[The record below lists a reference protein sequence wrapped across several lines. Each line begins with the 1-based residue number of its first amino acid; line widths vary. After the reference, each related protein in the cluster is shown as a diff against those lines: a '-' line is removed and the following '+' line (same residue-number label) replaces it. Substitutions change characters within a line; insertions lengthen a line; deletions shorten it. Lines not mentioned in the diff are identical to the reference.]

1 MSHSAAHVHKK
12 GISDKVYD
20 RILCI
25 VLGIFALMVLYPLYF
40 VLIASISDPMHI
52 ASGEVFL
59 FPKGLNIDGYKAIFR
74 DDKIWTGYMNSA
86 IYAILG
92 TLIGVSA
99 TLCAA
104 YPLSRPDLRFRKG
117 LTLFFTVTMFING
130 GMIPTYIVID
140 KMHLMGT
147 IWSIVLPTAVT
158 AYNLIITRTFLQ
170 STIPNDL
177 YEASE
182 IDGCGHVRFFFRVLV
197 PLSTPIIAV
206 LALFSIVQM
215 WNQYMQ
221 PMLYLSDQEMYPLQ
235 VVLRG
240 ILVQNTVDVSMIDD
254 ATAITQQMML
264 AEKIKYALIIVASLP
279 VIAIYPFVQKHLV
292 KGMMIGSVK
301 G

>member
-25 VLGIFALMVLYPLYF
+25 VLGIFAFMVLYPLYF
-40 VLIASISDPMHI
+40 VLIASVSDPMHI

>member
-25 VLGIFALMVLYPLYF
+25 VLGIFAFMVLYPLYF
-40 VLIASISDPMHI
+40 VLIASVSDPMHI

-140 KMHLMGT
+140 KLHLMGT
-147 IWSIVLPTAVT
+147 IWSIVLPTSVT

-182 IDGCGHVRFFFRVLV
+182 IDGCGHVRFFFRILV